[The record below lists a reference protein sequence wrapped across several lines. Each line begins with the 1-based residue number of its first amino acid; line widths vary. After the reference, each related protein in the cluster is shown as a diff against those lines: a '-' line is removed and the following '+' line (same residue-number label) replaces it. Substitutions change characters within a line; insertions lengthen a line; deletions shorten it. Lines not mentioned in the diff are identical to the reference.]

1 MFLALVLKNFL
12 NFHTF
17 QEKETPKKFFI
28 LQEKGTLESFLS
40 FRKLNFSTQARKNK
54 NKKKI
59 HPLRIVIFQETELSD
74 SMIKKVFEIRPCTF

>member
-28 LQEKGTLESFLS
+28 LQEKGTPESFLY

-54 NKKKI
+54 NKKKNPPPKNSYI
-59 HPLRIVIFQETELSD
+59 SGN
-74 SMIKKVFEIRPCTF
+74 